1 MDDAGV
7 YKINEDTALVQTLDF
22 FTPMVDDPYLFGQV
36 AAVNSLNDVYA
47 MGAKPLT
54 VMNIVCFPK
63 CLDIEILGDILQG
76 GFSKIQ
82 EAGAVLVGGHTV
94 EDNEPKYG
102 LSVTGLVNPQKI
114 ITNAGAKPGQTIVLT
129 KPIGTG
135 IISTA
140 IKGQVAHDRSIK
152 KAIDV
157 MTTLNDKACK
167 VMIEVGAT
175 ACTDVTGFGLLGHML
190 EMAEASNVTLEFEL
204 SLIPI
209 IEGVFDLAGMGVVP
223 AGARENLKFLE
234 TKVNWKGNINDI
246 YRDILADP
254 QTAGGLLIAVDAN
267 RSTELIRGLHALGAE
282 GYIIGQAHEFT
293 GKYITVEG
301 K

>member
-7 YKINEDTALVQTLDF
+7 YKINENTALVQTLDF
-22 FTPMVDDPYLFGQV
+22 FTPMVDDPYLFGQI

-54 VMNIVCFPK
+54 VMNIVCFPE
-63 CLDIEILGDILQG
+63 CLDVQILGDILEG

-102 LSVTGLVNPQKI
+102 LSVTGLIDPIKVISNR
-114 ITNAGAKPGQTIVLT
+114 GAKPGQTIVLT

-140 IKGQVAHDRSIK
+140 IKGKIAEEESIK
-152 KAIDV
+152 KAIQV
-157 MTTLNDKACK
+157 MTTLNDKACQ

-190 EMAEASNVTLEFEL
+190 EVAEASNVTIEIEL
-204 SLIPI
+204 SLVPI
-209 IEGVFDLAGMGVVP
+209 IKGVVNLAGMGIVP
-223 AGARENLKFLE
+223 AGARNNLKYIE
-234 TKVNWKGNINDI
+234 AKVKWSKKVNEI

-254 QTAGGLLIAVDAN
+254 QTAGGLLIAVDSN
-267 RSTELIRGLHALGAE
+267 RSVELVRGLQALGAE
-282 GYIIGQAHEFT
+282 GYIIGQVHEFT
-293 GKYITVEG
+293 GNYIIVEG
-301 K
+301 

>member
-1 MDDAGV
+1 
-7 YKINEDTALVQTLDF
+7 
-22 FTPMVDDPYLFGQV
+22 MVDDPYLFGQI

-54 VMNIVCFPK
+54 VMNIVCFPNF
-63 CLDIEILGDILQG
+63 LDIQVLGDILEG
-76 GFSKIQ
+76 GCSKIQ

-102 LSVTGLVNPQKI
+102 LSVTALIDPNKI
-114 ITNAGAKPGQTIVLT
+114 ISNAGVKPGQTIVLT

-135 IISTA
+135 IISTG
-140 IKGQVAHDRSIK
+140 IKGNVADEKSIK
-152 KAIDV
+152 KAIQV
-157 MTTLNDKACK
+157 MTALNDKACQ

-175 ACTDVTGFGLLGHML
+175 ACTDVTGFGLLGHMI
-190 EMAEASNVTLEFEL
+190 EMAEASNVTIEVEL
-204 SLIPI
+204 SLVPI
-209 IEGVFDLAGMGVVP
+209 IDGVIDLAKMGIVP
-223 AGARENLKFLE
+223 AGARENLKYIE
-234 TKVNWKGNINDI
+234 SKVKWSKNVNEV

-254 QTAGGLLIAVDAN
+254 QTAGGLLIAVDSH
-267 RSTELIRGLHALGAE
+267 RSRDLISGLQAAGVE
-282 GYIIGQAHEFT
+282 GYIIGQALEFT